1 MEQKYRCASLRKTT
15 ALWTG
20 ILLFGLYFLTTGGQA
35 FISDGEIMLL
45 TTVQMVDAQ
54 TIKLPDTAAVFPQ
67 VVHGHDG
74 FLFSRYGIGQPLM
87 AVPFYWVGRYVIG
100 WYLLPGCD
108 DWHVGRFFLL
118 LLPAAATAITG
129 GLLCSWAA
137 ELYRSVRAGIGVALL
152 YGVSTLAWPY
162 SRFFF
167 SEPLFTLFLVFA
179 ALSLFRWRPF
189 TGGLAYGYA
198 VATRVG
204 GLVLLPAFLLYGWL
218 LGYRWRELARL
229 VAGMVPFGALI
240 LLHNWLRFGTWSEQ
254 GYQYE
259 GFSGNLL
266 EGLYGLL
273 LSPGKSVFLYVPIL
287 LLLPVALISFARN
300 YRSEMLF
307 IAAIVSITLVESATW
322 WIWWAGWGW
331 GPRFLIPLMPFLVL
345 ILGTIVAHRGWKH
358 IFGLVLL
365 PLSIG
370 VNLLGILVDFNGYL
384 KELTKD
390 DPAREI
396 IHLFDPAHSP
406 ILAHIDRFDLH
417 TIPIV
422 SFSLA
427 QPGIGF
433 PPHIAPVISLG
444 MVLLTVGAVVK
455 VWFLLHDHER
465 QTTASQ
471 KYIPRR
477 SRPRWQLL
485 SPAPALPVVSLV
497 GRSTRYLQPTPPY
510 NTVLRKVHAF
520 LLGFSSTFKV

>member
-1 MEQKYRCASLRKTT
+1 
-15 ALWTG
+15 
-20 ILLFGLYFLTTGGQA
+20 
-35 FISDGEIMLL
+35 
-45 TTVQMVDAQ
+45 
-54 TIKLPDTAAVFPQ
+54 
-67 VVHGHDG
+67 
-74 FLFSRYGIGQPLM
+74 
-87 AVPFYWVGRYVIG
+87 
-100 WYLLPGCD
+100 
-108 DWHVGRFFLL
+108 
-118 LLPAAATAITG
+118 
-129 GLLCSWAA
+129 
-137 ELYRSVRAGIGVALL
+137 
-152 YGVSTLAWPY
+152 
-162 SRFFF
+162 
-167 SEPLFTLFLVFA
+167 
-179 ALSLFRWRPF
+179 
-189 TGGLAYGYA
+189 
-198 VATRVG
+198 
-204 GLVLLPAFLLYGWL
+204 
-218 LGYRWRELARL
+218 
-229 VAGMVPFGALI
+229 
-240 LLHNWLRFGTWSEQ
+240 
-254 GYQYE
+254 
-259 GFSGNLL
+259 
-266 EGLYGLL
+266 
-273 LSPGKSVFLYVPIL
+273 
-287 LLLPVALISFARN
+287 
-300 YRSEMLF
+300 
-307 IAAIVSITLVESATW
+307 
-322 WIWWAGWGW
+322 
-331 GPRFLIPLMPFLVL
+331 MPFLVL